1 MLKKFAVALV
11 AASMLTAP
19 VLLAG
24 ASQAAPA
31 TAQTITVPAT
41 KASVKTVKKHRKH
54 VRHAKRHTAK
64 IMRHGKT
71 HSAKATRHGKVA
83 KHARKVVR
91 QPVTQGTKPSK
102 PAA

>member
-11 AASMLTAP
+11 AASMLSAP

-24 ASQAAPA
+24 ASKAAPA
-31 TAQTITVPAT
+31 TTQTITVPAT
-41 KASVKTVKKHRKH
+41 KASVKTVKAHRKH

-64 IMRHGKT
+64 VV
-71 HSAKATRHGKVA
+71 RHGKVHTA
-83 KHARKVVR
+83 RTARHGKAVKHARKMVR
-91 QPVTQGTKPSK
+91 QPVTQGAKTSK